1 MINYLTVEDPDVP
14 VTPGKREDL
23 IDPEIPDGFYYVHKI
38 KITKNVVDANGNAKN
53 TNETFYA
60 GIFTDADFTTL
71 AANVSQNIVPLEMAG
86 GSETSVEVELSILK
100 TESATLYI
108 AEVDAEG
115 NLVDDDENF
124 AYDVSVDSEEITL
137 NAENQN
143 AAVTIVNTEIEP
155 EQVTP
160 TPTQEDDTTP
170 APAQEDDTTPAPAS
184 EGNGTQKTGVK
195 TGDDTPINQFGFLLI
210 CSVACIALIIGKR
223 KREKRS

>member
-86 GSETSVEVELSILK
+86 GSETSAEVELSILK
-100 TESATLYI
+100 TESATIYI

-115 NLVDDDENF
+115 NPVDYDENF
-124 AYDVSVDSEEITL
+124 AYDVSIDNEEITL
-137 NAENQN
+137 DAENQN
-143 AAVTIVNTEIEP
+143 ATVTIVNAEIEP

-160 TPTQEDDTTP
+160 TPTQDEDDTTP
-170 APAQEDDTTPAPAS
+170 TPAP
-184 EGNGTQKTGVK
+184 EDKGTQKMGVK
-195 TGDDTPINQFGFLLI
+195 TGDDTPIDQFGFLLM

-223 KREKRS
+223 KKEKRS